1 MLDLHFVASG
11 CFPIYIIDRSLFIYG
26 DFGLE
31 MIFFLRTV
39 GPKRKIEPNEDVETG
54 VAVSDP
60 GHKEKQSEGISKVKK
75 GKSAFP
81 LRASVSIVGRVVCLE
96 DGDHLRFCVPADL
109 VRRGVWDLRLRGRR
123 RVGLTLCLGEWYLR
137 CTYLGGFFAAHIWS
151 GVQLAPGP
159 MAPGIIDEALKIH
172 SNFLNWIRTDA
183 FDKEKCRMAW
193 AEVISLKKEIKEA
206 TDDFEPAKMAI
217 LMDRI
222 WKLNDMTPTKVNPS
236 LGERDMKHKV
246 FGEGRAA
253 TGSEPGTLPLSNL
266 VEAKSQSG
274 SVKEVNHVL
283 VQKSTPQ
290 GSGDASEVYASVASE
305 GGAAVLGEDDYE
317 VSPEEFVQ
325 DTKIEVRED
334 LFSPFDD
341 KKT

>member
-1 MLDLHFVASG
+1 
-11 CFPIYIIDRSLFIYG
+11 
-26 DFGLE
+26 
-31 MIFFLRTV
+31 
-39 GPKRKIEPNEDVETG
+39 
-54 VAVSDP
+54 
-60 GHKEKQSEGISKVKK
+60 
-75 GKSAFP
+75 
-81 LRASVSIVGRVVCLE
+81 
-96 DGDHLRFCVPADL
+96 
-109 VRRGVWDLRLRGRR
+109 
-123 RVGLTLCLGEWYLR
+123 
-137 CTYLGGFFAAHIWS
+137 
-151 GVQLAPGP
+151 
-159 MAPGIIDEALKIH
+159 IIDEALKIH

-341 KKT
+341 KKTGHMGGVLSHAHQMLDENPHSGFAGCKIMEQAG